1 MKMHW
6 LITAG
11 LLAVPAVWADTQ
23 TAVGTDAAA
32 AFARLKGLVGE
43 WEANTDVGKARL
55 IYELTGGGSAVVERE
70 SAENMPPMMTVYHLD
85 GNRLV
90 LTHYCMAGN
99 QPRMEA
105 RSFDPATREIR
116 FRFLDATGLTSPGAG
131 HMHNSTIRLMDADH
145 IESEWQFFENGQPK
159 MTEKFQYKRVR

>member
-43 WEANTDVGKARL
+43 WEANADVGKARL
-55 IYELTGGGSAVVERE
+55 VYELTGGGSAVVERE
-70 SAENMPPMMTVYHLD
+70 SAENMPVMMTVYHLD
-85 GNRLV
+85 GNRLL

-105 RSFDPATREIR
+105 RSFDPAPGEIVSSSWMPPAWLSRRWSHAQRQPSGSWTTDTSRSSGSSTRT
-116 FRFLDATGLTSPGAG
+116 AS
-131 HMHNSTIRLMDADH
+131 
-145 IESEWQFFENGQPK
+145 
-159 MTEKFQYKRVR
+159 

>member
-6 LITAG
+6 LMAAG

-23 TAVGTDAAA
+23 TTVGTDAAA

-43 WEANTDVGKARL
+43 WEANADVGKARL
-55 IYELTGGGSAVVERE
+55 VYELTGGGSAVVERE

-90 LTHYCMAGN
+90 LTHYCMVGN

-105 RSFDPATREIR
+105 RSFDPAAREIR
-116 FRFLDATGLTSPGAG
+116 FRFLDATGLTSPSAT
-131 HMHNSTIRLMDADH
+131 HMHNATIRLVDADH
-145 IESEWQFFENGQPK
+145 IESEWQLFENGQPK